1 MSERRFTEAEV
12 ASIFERATESAPA
25 SQPQLA
31 SGEGM
36 TLAELQAIG
45 REVGIAPDSIARA
58 ALTVDVTTRPRTRA
72 FLGMPIG
79 VGHTVDLPRRLT
91 TPEWELLVVQL
102 RETFA
107 ARGVVRQD
115 GSLRQWTN
123 GNLQVLLEPTATG
136 NRISMRTVKSEA
148 APMLM
153 IGLVALAA
161 GLAPV
166 LVAATQGTLADTD
179 RVASLIGLAVLGAGL
194 VARNL
199 LLLPTWARRRR
210 EQMSQVA
217 ESAALMAGTPPDRE
231 PVP

>member
-231 PVP
+231 PMP